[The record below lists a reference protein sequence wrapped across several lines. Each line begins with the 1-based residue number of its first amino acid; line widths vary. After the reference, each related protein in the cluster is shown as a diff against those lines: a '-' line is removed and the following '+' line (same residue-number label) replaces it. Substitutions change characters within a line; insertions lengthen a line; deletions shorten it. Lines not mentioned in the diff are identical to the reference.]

1 MLTIDEPP
9 STDTTSPVM
18 YADSSLSRNAT
29 TDAISSVV
37 PARRSGAVA
46 ARRTMSARP
55 AAENRS
61 VGTIP
66 GATAFTRI
74 PSGPP
79 YMAAPRSSPSTAC
92 LEVWY
97 AIRSALPRRLAIEAV
112 STTLPAVR
120 CSRYRRN
127 APRSPRK
134 TPRTLTAMTRSKSAG
149 SSSGNP
155 PGGPG
160 IPALR

>member
-1 MLTIDEPP
+1 MLTIAEPP
-9 STDTTSPVM
+9 STDTASPVM

-37 PARRSGAVA
+37 PARRSGDVA

-79 YMAAPRSSPSTAC
+79 YIAAPRSSPSTAC
-92 LEVWY
+92 LDVWY

-120 CSRYRRN
+120 CSR
-127 APRSPRK
+127 
-134 TPRTLTAMTRSKSAG
+134 
-149 SSSGNP
+149 
-155 PGGPG
+155 
-160 IPALR
+160 

>member
-1 MLTIDEPP
+1 MIAEPP

-37 PARRSGAVA
+37 PALRSGAVS
-46 ARRTMSARP
+46 ARRAMSARP
-55 AAENRS
+55 LGENRS

-66 GATAFTRI
+66 GATAFTRM

-79 YMAAPRSSPSTAC
+79 YIAAPRSSPRTAC
-92 LEVWY
+92 LDVWY
-97 AIRSALPRRLAIEAV
+97 AIRSALPRRLAMDAV

-120 CSRYRRN
+120 CCR
-127 APRSPRK
+127 
-134 TPRTLTAMTRSKSAG
+134 
-149 SSSGNP
+149 
-155 PGGPG
+155 
-160 IPALR
+160 